1 MSTLG
6 TDLWLIVH
14 SHIPQ
19 INLQITRTL
28 HHEATAHFVLGHFF
42 FKSILRKPGVVKVV
56 AHSSISNVVAVVVE
70 VEGHVAVRRYKV
82 ERSSA
87 GGGFL
92 VGGGTVIEKEFGNI
106 LVTICHCPHQS
117 TPLILILL
125 VDIDASVDE
134 SLDYTFV
141 ALCNVSIIADAGL
154 HEINIQS
161 NWRR

>member
-1 MSTLG
+1 MHTLG

-19 INLQITRTL
+19 INLQVARTL
-28 HHEATAHFVLGHFF
+28 HHQSTAHFVLGHFF
-42 FKSILRKPGVVKVV
+42 FKSILRKSGIVKVV
-56 AHSSISNVVAVVVE
+56 AHSSTSNVVTIVVE

-87 GGGFL
+87 GGGLL
-92 VGGGTVIEKEFGNI
+92 VGRGTIIEKEFGNV

-125 VDIDASVDE
+125 VDVDAGVDE
-134 SLDYTFV
+134 GLDHTFV
-141 ALCNVSIIADAGL
+141 TL
-154 HEINIQS
+154 
-161 NWRR
+161 